1 MQSVFLTA
9 RLCRMWSSELG
20 HTKGHVKIS
29 CRTSRGF
36 PVRVL
41 SRGAFKEAMRAAPSR
56 AFVRGL
62 PPGASSPRDVPVRS
76 VRALAHPRA
85 ASVDDASTSSDV
97 ARSRRGDSPS
107 TTGRK
112 GSFTPARG
120 SASGRRPGSSA
131 QTSSRALET
140 ASTAASTSAPS
151 WKDEP
156 AIGPLGIERAHLP
169 RHVAVIMDGNARWAS
184 ERGVA
189 VATGHE
195 AGVDTLRTIV
205 RCCGA
210 WDVAALTV
218 YAFSHENWRRS
229 RSEVEHLMSLLERTL
244 VAELPSLLEE
254 GVRVTVMGDMGMID
268 DNLRAA
274 IADAVDATRRNTKLR
289 LNVALSYGA
298 RQDIVNACRLLATQ
312 AAAGLI
318 DPEDITEDVLGEH
331 LASRTL
337 PAALREPDL
346 LIRPGGERRV
356 SNFLL
361 WELAYTELYFADRMW
376 PDFGEGDFRE
386 ALAWYAG
393 RQRRFGSRG

>member
-1 MQSVFLTA
+1 MHAGSL
-9 RLCRMWSSELG
+9 LLG
-20 HTKGHVKIS
+20 AST
-29 CRTSRGF
+29 
-36 PVRVL
+36 L
-41 SRGAFKEAMRAAPSR
+41 
-56 AFVRGL
+56 RGL

-97 ARSRRGDSPS
+97 AAGLGARSSRGDS
-107 TTGRK
+107 GRK
-112 GSFTPARG
+112 GSFTPFI
-120 SASGRRPGSSA
+120 GRRPGSSA
-131 QTSSRALET
+131 QTSSRPALET

-244 VAELPSLLEE
+244 VAELPSLVDE

-268 DNLRAA
+268 ANLRAA
-274 IADAVDATRRNTKLR
+274 INDAVDATRRNTKLR

-298 RQDIVNACRLLATQ
+298 RQDIVNAARLLATQ

-337 PAALREPDL
+337 PAEVREPDL

-376 PDFGEGDFRE
+376 PDFGERDFRE

>member
-1 MQSVFLTA
+1 MPNGVRVPDREAVPDVVERAGSHKS
-9 RLCRMWSSELG
+9 C
-20 HTKGHVKIS
+20 HVKIS
-29 CRTSRGF
+29 AGRLAGFSSGFSSR
-36 PVRVL
+36 
-41 SRGAFKEAMRAAPSR
+41 AFKGAMRAGSLLGASTLRGLSPGAPS
-56 AFVRGL
+56 
-62 PPGASSPRDVPVRS
+62 PHDVPVRS

-85 ASVDDASTSSDV
+85 ASESSDV
-97 ARSRRGDSPS
+97 AAGLGERSRRGDSSS
-107 TTGRK
+107 TSRR
-112 GSFTPARG
+112 GSFTL
-120 SASGRRPGSSA
+120 GRRRPASSA

-229 RSEVEHLMSLLERTL
+229 RQEVEHLMSLLERTL
-244 VAELPSLLEE
+244 VSELPSLVEE

-274 IADAVDATRRNTKLR
+274 IAHAVESTETNTKLR

-298 RQDIVNACRLLATQ
+298 RQDIVNACRMLATE
-312 AAAGLI
+312 AAGGLL
-318 DPEDITEDVLGEH
+318 DPEDITEDLLGEH

-337 PAALREPDL
+337 PADLREPDL
-346 LIRPGGERRV
+346 LVRPGGER
-356 SNFLL
+356 
-361 WELAYTELYFADRMW
+361 
-376 PDFGEGDFRE
+376 
-386 ALAWYAG
+386 
-393 RQRRFGSRG
+393 

>member
-1 MQSVFLTA
+1 MPSNKGAMHAGSL
-9 RLCRMWSSELG
+9 LLG
-20 HTKGHVKIS
+20 AST
-29 CRTSRGF
+29 
-36 PVRVL
+36 L
-41 SRGAFKEAMRAAPSR
+41 
-56 AFVRGL
+56 RGL

-97 ARSRRGDSPS
+97 ATGLGARSSRGDS
-107 TTGRK
+107 TGRK
-112 GSFTPARG
+112 GSFTPFI
-120 SASGRRPGSSA
+120 GRRPGSSA
-131 QTSSRALET
+131 QTSSRPALET

-244 VAELPSLLEE
+244 VAELPSLLDE

-268 DNLRAA
+268 ANLRAA
-274 IADAVDATRRNTKLR
+274 INDAVDATRRNTKLR

-298 RQDIVNACRLLATQ
+298 RQDIVNAARLLATE

-337 PAALREPDL
+337 PAEVREPDL

-376 PDFGEGDFRE
+376 PDFGERDFRE